1 MLGLGIKYIYIKID
15 MIFQTIIVPAV
26 AAALA
31 EASSPEFQMNIHQ
44 RKLIWY
50 MPKGKQNELKER

>member
-1 MLGLGIKYIYIKID
+1 

-31 EASSPEFQMNIHQ
+31 EASSPAFKMNVHKGNFLSFFLRGREFCFEDA
-44 RKLIWY
+44 KT
-50 MPKGKQNELKER
+50 KQNELK